1 MGVLSFITTFIF
13 PYIQYPVWPTGPAPP
28 SPFWA
33 FCLLQFLYLKLEER
47 LTRKSTN
54 TFFNRSIYFKFIHH
68 IHDIYKCRKYKFRE
82 VSIFV
87 LFLTTLS
94 LCSLLSADILQ
105 FHRCPSVRQSD
116 ESTQE
121 VSQCQWS

>member
-68 IHDIYKCRKYKFRE
+68 IHDIYKCRNYKFRE
-82 VSIFV
+82 VSRFV

-94 LCSLLSADILQ
+94 LSALFSELI
-105 FHRCPSVRQSD
+105 FFSVTIVLQSD
-116 ESTQE
+116 QSTQE